1 MSGSAVSKQK
11 SYNNGSNLLD
21 HKDIQ
26 TLANDLNNLV
36 TKEYTRRLSG
46 HQNTK
51 DTPKDHD
58 DEKRDADFVSSFI
71 SQEPNTEKRNS
82 FIKRERLNSAFKKYD
97 AKPEEIGLGKGKEG
111 EPSFGANSKNK
122 SGPGTNRNSGD
133 QQDQKLTPEIN
144 VDHEKPEQPEIKS
157 LLNESTEKK

>member
-46 HQNTK
+46 H
-51 DTPKDHD
+51 
-58 DEKRDADFVSSFI
+58 
-71 SQEPNTEKRNS
+71 
-82 FIKRERLNSAFKKYD
+82 
-97 AKPEEIGLGKGKEG
+97 
-111 EPSFGANSKNK
+111 
-122 SGPGTNRNSGD
+122 
-133 QQDQKLTPEIN
+133 
-144 VDHEKPEQPEIKS
+144 
-157 LLNESTEKK
+157 